1 MIGSV
6 LTNKERGM
14 KFLSVEWKRPS
25 GGRVVLV
32 LVVLALL
39 SWMAVASL
47 GNGVAGWAGVG
58 ALAGGAICSA
68 CGVDSTKGWRELSV
82 AAGLSSVL
90 AVAMVLLHRGLA

>member
-1 MIGSV
+1 
-6 LTNKERGM
+6 M

-39 SWMAVASL
+39 SWMAVASM
-47 GNGVAGWAGVG
+47 GKGVGGWAAVG

-90 AVAMVLLHRGLA
+90 AVAMVMLHRAMA